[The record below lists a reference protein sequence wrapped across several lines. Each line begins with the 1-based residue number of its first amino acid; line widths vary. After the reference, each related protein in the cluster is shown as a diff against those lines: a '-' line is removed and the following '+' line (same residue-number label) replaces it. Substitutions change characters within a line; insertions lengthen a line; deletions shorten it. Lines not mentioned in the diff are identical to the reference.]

1 MNPSNTKQVITQ
13 IKGKEILGIQNKV
26 KERFLQLPVEVIDK
40 KENELQFEKFKIIK
54 EIGEGLYAKIYK
66 AKKDDTYF
74 AIKEIKKDQI

>member
-54 EIGEGLYAKIYK
+54 EIGEA
-66 AKKDDTYF
+66 
-74 AIKEIKKDQI
+74 

>member
-40 KENELQFEKFKIIK
+40 KKNELQFEKFKIIK
-54 EIGEGLYAKIYK
+54 EIGEG
-66 AKKDDTYF
+66 
-74 AIKEIKKDQI
+74 

>member
-54 EIGEGLYAKIYK
+54 EIGEG
-66 AKKDDTYF
+66 
-74 AIKEIKKDQI
+74 